1 MFNVF
6 AISINKNVLVSVI
19 FLVFILQNRSF
30 AAINSDGLIESEID
44 ILSQGITTQLKI
56 ESLDDTLQQ
65 MNGEAR
71 QLSHEIRLQ
80 SKYHQQLE
88 NQLVQ
93 LQKSFIELDNEL
105 DSIRQIKIN
114 LQPLLLEM
122 FNGLQDLVNA
132 DLPFQIQKRKQ
143 RLDNLHEMLMNSA
156 LSDAHKLE
164 RLLIAY
170 QTEISFGNR
179 VSVWQDRL
187 NEKQEVIFLSVGR
200 IGYYYLSLDGSMGA
214 VWKENLGWKHLNK
227 PQTKQLSLA
236 ITKAKNTVTPSLL
249 TIPKAI

>member
-1 MFNVF
+1 M
-6 AISINKNVLVSVI
+6 LVSVI

>member
-1 MFNVF
+1 MLKVF
-6 AISINKNVLVSVI
+6 AISINKNVLLVVI
-19 FLVFILQNRSF
+19 VLFFTLQNRSF
-30 AAINSDGLIESEID
+30 AAINSKEVVGREIET
-44 ILSQGITTQLKI
+44 LSQGIATQVTI

-88 NQLVQ
+88 NQLAQ
-93 LQKSFIELDNEL
+93 LQRSFIELDDEL

-143 RLDNLHEMLMNSA
+143 RLDSLHEMLMNSA

-236 ITKAKNTVTPSLL
+236 IAKAKNTVTPSLL

>member
-1 MFNVF
+1 M
-6 AISINKNVLVSVI
+6 LVSVI

-143 RLDNLHEMLMNSA
+143 RLDSLHEMLMNSA

-179 VSVWQDRL
+179 VSVWQDR
-187 NEKQEVIFLSVGR
+187 
-200 IGYYYLSLDGSMGA
+200 
-214 VWKENLGWKHLNK
+214 
-227 PQTKQLSLA
+227 
-236 ITKAKNTVTPSLL
+236 
-249 TIPKAI
+249 

>member
-1 MFNVF
+1 MLKVF
-6 AISINKNVLVSVI
+6 AVSINKNVLISVI
-19 FLVFILQNRSF
+19 VLFFILQNRSF
-30 AAINSDGLIESEID
+30 AAINSKEI
-44 ILSQGITTQLKI
+44 INREVGTLSQGIATQVTI

-88 NQLVQ
+88 NQLAQ
-93 LQKSFIELDNEL
+93 LQRSFIELDNEL
-105 DSIRQIKIN
+105 DSIRKIKIN

-156 LSDAHKLE
+156 LSDVHKLE

-170 QTEISFGNR
+170 QTEIAFGNR
-179 VSVWQDRL
+179 VSVWQERL

-200 IGYYYLSLDGSMGA
+200 IGYYYLSLDGSMGG
-214 VWKENLGWKHLNK
+214 VWKDNLGWQNLNK
-227 PQTKQLSLA
+227 SQTKQLALA

>member
-1 MFNVF
+1 MLNVF

-30 AAINSDGLIESEID
+30 AAINSEVVIGSEID

-56 ESLDDTLQQ
+56 ESLDDNLQK
-65 MNGEAR
+65 MSDEAR

-80 SKYHQQLE
+80 SKYQQQLK
-88 NQLVQ
+88 NQLAQ
-93 LQKSFIELDNEL
+93 LQQSFTELDDEL
-105 DSIRQIKIN
+105 DSIRKIKIN

-122 FNGLQDLVNA
+122 FNGLQDLVHA

-143 RLDNLHEMLMNSA
+143 RLDSLHETLMNSA